1 MSLDDVQPVPYSH
14 DPEDCELPW
23 VGDTGPGAKA
33 ATKTLVGE
41 GWVCPTC
48 GRRWRLA
55 MADTA
60 DKA

>member
-1 MSLDDVQPVPYSH
+1 MSLDDDQPIPYRH

-23 VGDTGPGAKA
+23 IGKPSPEV
-33 ATKTLVGE
+33 KTLVGE

-55 MADTA
+55 MADTG